1 MKRPITGF
9 DIDDQGDWVALL
21 NCGHRQHVRHNPP
34 FTNRPWVT
42 TEEGR
47 KGRLEQTLNCLRC
60 DRFELPAHFIP
71 YKKTTVFT
79 EKSLPESLK
88 KDHANKPGVWAKII
102 VTEGKLLYRVAS
114 LNVEIALAPSLPG
127 IVMPEALYCVAPLGT
142 VRFFLEFY
150 RSPDQL
156 A

>member
-21 NCGHRQHVRHNPP
+21 NCGHRQHVRHRPP

-42 TEEGR
+42 SEEGR
-47 KGRLEQTLNCLRC
+47 KGRLGETLNCVRC
-60 DRFELPAHFIP
+60 DRFELPLHFIP

-88 KDHANKPGVWAKII
+88 NDHANKPGVWAKII
-102 VTEGKLLYRVAS
+102 VMEGKLLYRVAS
-114 LNVEIALAPSLPG
+114 LNVEIALAPNLPG
-127 IVMPEALYCVAPLGT
+127 IVMPEALHCVAPLGT

-150 RSPDQL
+150 RSPKQID
-156 A
+156 